1 MDPSDYDQRCLRCG
15 KCIEAC
21 PQYSDVDMIDS
32 LIGYLKG
39 GMETGHDITMCL
51 TCGKCES
58 ACPEKLSLKL
68 LIKEARLKRVTAS
81 GLTDINFICDPDYER
96 NIFKT
101 AAEVEEPLHF
111 EPRPAEVVYYPGCYS
126 SYIHKTMVLAITRL
140 MERAGVDFSVLDGLD
155 YCCGLAAAGT
165 GNPAVIKANGPKV
178 IAKLREMGARKV
190 VVSCP
195 GCFMALSKAYPGMF
209 GPLGFEVVQASQFL
223 GDLIDQGKLAPGD
236 KAGGRVY
243 YHDPCH
249 LTRGAGIFKEP
260 RELLRKVPGTELMNP
275 DPEGSNCCGFGGGV
289 RLNHPT
295 ASISASC
302 QEHVQVA
309 SEGGDIIITNCAG
322 CRQNLMEG
330 RPENGPQV
338 YDLAEYILLS
348 LGEGLPRDDA
358 SLIEVVNRAYARGVR
373 GYRRP

>member
-1 MDPSDYDQRCLRCG
+1 MDPWDYDQRCLRCG
-15 KCIEAC
+15 KCIEAG

-140 MERAGVDFSVLDGLD
+140 MQRAGVDFSVLDGLD
-155 YCCGLAAAGT
+155 YCCGLAAAGD
-165 GNPAVIKANGPKV
+165 
-178 IAKLREMGARKV
+178 RKSV
-190 VVSCP
+190 V
-195 GCFMALSKAYPGMF
+195 
-209 GPLGFEVVQASQFL
+209 
-223 GDLIDQGKLAPGD
+223 
-236 KAGGRVY
+236 
-243 YHDPCH
+243 
-249 LTRGAGIFKEP
+249 
-260 RELLRKVPGTELMNP
+260 
-275 DPEGSNCCGFGGGV
+275 
-289 RLNHPT
+289 
-295 ASISASC
+295 
-302 QEHVQVA
+302 
-309 SEGGDIIITNCAG
+309 
-322 CRQNLMEG
+322 
-330 RPENGPQV
+330 
-338 YDLAEYILLS
+338 
-348 LGEGLPRDDA
+348 
-358 SLIEVVNRAYARGVR
+358 
-373 GYRRP
+373 